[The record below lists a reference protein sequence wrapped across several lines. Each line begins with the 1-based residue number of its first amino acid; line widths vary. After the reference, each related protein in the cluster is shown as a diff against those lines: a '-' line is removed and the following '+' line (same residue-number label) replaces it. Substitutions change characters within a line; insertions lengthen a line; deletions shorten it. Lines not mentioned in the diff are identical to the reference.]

1 MTRNRSKAQFWTILI
16 LVNLLM
22 LLYPVSML
30 FGTDQ
35 QDGAVVGV
43 IALCGVGLLLAVADM
58 ISVLLVY
65 STSY

>member
-1 MTRNRSKAQFWTILI
+1 MKKNESKARFWTILI
-16 LVNLLM
+16 ALNLLM

-35 QDGAVVGV
+35 QEGPIVGV
-43 IALCGVGLLLAVADM
+43 IALCAVGLLLAVADM
-58 ISVLLVY
+58 ISVLLAY